1 MSSDPFSS
9 LILGVIVGGGLCVY
23 GLGAFLAKTVSIRT
37 RLAWVAFTV
46 IAVAGLTFEMKQNV
60 LVSSLSLAFILLPT
74 LLSDRAWISRVFRV
88 ISRFLQS
95 QAARWV
101 MPLSFGAIVVGG
113 ALFQYERRQI
123 ASNERDIQM
132 MERLTGTPE
141 LAISNE
147 RFLLTDSGNR
157 IEAHL
162 PVDLVQDMKSE
173 EERALLQDMH
183 VSMHIIQHEPANDVS
198 NCHGWVFTG
207 GRYWVLGRSIDSILQ
222 QNNYEPT
229 KSPRPGDLVVYR
241 NDAKVSHTA
250 IVRYVTDGMPVL
262 VEGKWG
268 ALGVYLHAVDQS
280 CYGRNYN
287 FYRSPR
293 IGHKL
298 NETLPLPSISS

>member
-23 GLGAFLAKTVSIRT
+23 GLGAFLSKAVSIRA
-37 RLAWVAFTV
+37 RLVWTAITV
-46 IAVAGLTFEMKQNV
+46 IAVAGLTFEMKQNA

-88 ISRFLQS
+88 VSQFLQS
-95 QAARWV
+95 STARWV

-113 ALFQYERRQI
+113 AMFQYERRQI

-132 MERLTGTPE
+132 MERLNGTPE
-141 LAISNE
+141 LVISNE

-162 PVDLVQDMKSE
+162 PADLVQDLKSE
-173 EERALLQDMH
+173 EERELLQDMH
-183 VSMHIIQHEPANDVS
+183 VSMHIIQHEPANDDS

-207 GRYWVLGRSIDSILQ
+207 GRYWVLGRSVDPILK

-241 NDAKVSHTA
+241 NDAKVAHTA
-250 IVRYVTDGMPVL
+250 IVRYVTEGMPVL

-268 ALGVYLHAVDQS
+268 ALGVYLHAVEES
-280 CYGRNYN
+280 CYGRNYM

-293 IGHKL
+293 KGHQL
-298 NETLPLPSISS
+298 TETLPPTLTNS

>member
-9 LILGVIVGGGLCVY
+9 LILGVIMGGGLCVY
-23 GLGAFLAKTVSIRT
+23 GLGAFLTKAVSIRG
-37 RLAWVAFTV
+37 RLAWAAMIL
-46 IAVAGLTFEMKQNV
+46 IAVASLTIEMKQDA

-74 LLSDRAWISRVFRV
+74 LLSDRAWISRVFRAV
-88 ISRFLQS
+88 SQFLQS
-95 QAARWV
+95 PTVRWV

-113 ALFQYERRQI
+113 AVVHYERSQI

-132 MERLTGTPE
+132 LERLSGTPE
-141 LAISNE
+141 LAISND

-162 PVDLVQDMKSE
+162 PVELVQEMKSE
-173 EERALLQDMH
+173 EERQLLQDMH
-183 VSMHIIQHEPANDVS
+183 VSMHIIQHEPANDDS

-207 GRYWVLGRSIDSILQ
+207 GKYWVLGRSVESILQ
-222 QNNYEPT
+222 QNKYEPT

-241 NDAKVSHTA
+241 NDAKVAHTA
-250 IVRYVTDGMPVL
+250 IVRYVTEGMPVL

-268 ALGVYLHAVDQS
+268 ALGVYLHAVEES
-280 CYGRNYN
+280 CYGRNYT

-293 IGHKL
+293 KGHL
-298 NETLPLPSISS
+298 LTETLPPTLVNS

>member
-1 MSSDPFSS
+1 MSSDPVNS

-23 GLGAFLAKTVSIRT
+23 SLGAFLAKAVSIRA
-37 RLAWVAFTV
+37 RLAWAALTV
-46 IAVAGLTFEMKQNV
+46 IAVAGLTFEMNQNV

-74 LLSDRAWISRVFRV
+74 LLSDRAWISRGFRL
-88 ISRFLQS
+88 ISQFLQS
-95 QAARWV
+95 PMARWV

-113 ALFQYERRQI
+113 AMFQYERRQI
-123 ASNERDIQM
+123 SSNERDMLI
-132 MERLTGTPE
+132 MERFNGTPE
-141 LAISNE
+141 LVLSNE

-162 PVDLVQDMKSE
+162 PVDLVQDMKME
-173 EERALLQDMH
+173 EERELLQDMH
-183 VSMHIIQHEPANDVS
+183 ISMHIIQHEPANDDS

-207 GRYWVLGRSIDSILQ
+207 GRYWVLGRSVDSILQ

-241 NDAKVSHTA
+241 NDAKVAHTA

-262 VEGKWG
+262 IEGKWG
-268 ALGVYLHAVDQS
+268 ALGVYLHSVDQS
-280 CYGRNYN
+280 CYGRNYM

-293 IGHKL
+293 QGHQL
-298 NETLPLPSISS
+298 NETLPPTLVNS